1 MHIER
6 FLRNSRD
13 YLRDPQ
19 SGADLWRTPQPNRP
33 EPCRTWPL
41 PSAPRN
47 RDEPS
52 RTGRATHAGHRTAIS
67 ADHHR
72 RHARSMS

>member
-41 PSAPRN
+41 PSAPATGTSRPGPVALPM
-47 RDEPS
+47 RDIEPQS
-52 RTGRATHAGHRTAIS
+52 PRITIDGMRGR
-67 ADHHR
+67 
-72 RHARSMS
+72 